1 MSSKLLYCGDLPVII
16 NDTLKDRELVSIG
29 IVVNCGSV
37 TENLANNGAS
47 HFLEHLV
54 FKGTKSYTAKDISRV
69 VEECGGYINAYT
81 SKEQTA
87 YYIRG
92 FSGNVDKFLSVL
104 MELVFFPEL
113 SDKEFDQEREVIIN
127 EIKSIKDNPEE
138 YLMEMTE
145 EEVFKGSTLELPISG
160 TVDSVSGLTLDDLK
174 NYHKTKYN
182 PKDCAIVLSGDI
194 DEKQIMRLLESYDL
208 PEAGKN
214 GHVKSENVFHKVSRE
229 IKMDTEQVYS
239 NILFPTMDIIDD
251 RRYELLALNFA
262 VGGLM
267 SSRLFQKVREDMG
280 LCYSIESDISL
291 YRDNGYLSIFFN
303 SMSSSYKE
311 VIDVIADECEKV
323 RRFGLTEKEVETA
336 KNQLRFAFLTGCQ
349 TVDSLMFRN
358 MKNYFYYNRIFEDS
372 ELTEKIEA
380 IDKKSL
386 DKLAEEIFS
395 KESSICSLLP

>member
-1 MSSKLLYCGDLPVII
+1 MSELRSILGGAHIIYSYMSSKLLFHGDLPIII
-16 NDTLKDRELVSIG
+16 NDTLRDRELVSIG

-37 TENLANNGAS
+37 TEDPRINGAS

-54 FKGTKSYTAKDISRV
+54 FKGTESYSAKDISRI

-92 FSGNVDKFLSVL
+92 FSRNVDKFLSVL

-138 YLMEMTE
+138 YLMEVTE
-145 EEVFKGSTLELPISG
+145 EEVFKGTQLEFPISG
-160 TVDSVSGLTLDDLK
+160 TAQSVSRITLDDLK
-174 NYHKTKYN
+174 DYHVKRYN
-182 PKDCAIVLSGDI
+182 PSDCALVLSGNI
-194 DEKQIMRLLESYDL
+194 DEKAVLKQLESYDI
-208 PEAGKN
+208 PKANKN
-214 GHVKSENVFHKVSRE
+214 GHIKTDNVFHTVKRDINME
-229 IKMDTEQVYS
+229 TEQVYS
-239 NILFPTMDIIDD
+239 NILFPAMDIIDD

-267 SSRLFQKVREDMG
+267 SSRLFQRVREDLG

-303 SMSSSYKE
+303 SMQSSYKE
-311 VIDVIADECEKV
+311 VLDVIAEECDKV
-323 RRFGLTEKEVETA
+323 KLNGLTQKELETA
-336 KNQLRFAFLTGCQ
+336 KNQLRF
-349 TVDSLMFRN
+349 
-358 MKNYFYYNRIFEDS
+358 
-372 ELTEKIEA
+372 
-380 IDKKSL
+380 
-386 DKLAEEIFS
+386 
-395 KESSICSLLP
+395 